1 MSLGPKYVHTVSSRF
16 GYHNAPAELDS
27 SRACFTGSNDL
38 EGDTSTFGAK
48 ILIDTGRGQSLAS
61 PDRVLVVD
69 PRVTGAAI
77 DRFKFNTNDNVDVE

>member
-61 PDRVLVVD
+61 HRVLVG